1 MRGFGV
7 TALGLCLLYLRLLYH
22 DIKNNAIIFFGSCLG
37 RRWRQM
43 SSLLRRFLFA
53 VAAGIV
59 AGVISNAIYAL
70 LEG

>member
-1 MRGFGV
+1 
-7 TALGLCLLYLRLLYH
+7 
-22 DIKNNAIIFFGSCLG
+22 
-37 RRWRQM
+37 M